1 VTLGV
6 FEAVTPD
13 HTRRTNNMASK
24 AAKTKK
30 EKKGYDQE
38 RILKLWLDGKSIAEI
53 TEAMKPISRV
63 YVHRVLTTKYPDQYK
78 AGVKA
83 RKAARE
89 RSAE

>member
-1 VTLGV
+1 
-6 FEAVTPD
+6 
-13 HTRRTNNMASK
+13 MSSK

-63 YVHRVLTTKYPDQYK
+63 YVHRVLSTKFTKEYD

-83 RKAARE
+83 RQAARAKAVE
-89 RSAE
+89 VKK